1 MPKNTLIYR
10 TFNAD
15 HLTAVLAYG
24 IIKQHYPQ
32 SILCESVEK
41 AAGRGR
47 YSIIACH
54 PDVTWEYTDTSPA
67 QLTYYTENGKIDH
80 QETHNQPIDCLKTL
94 YNQTKCDIPTPL
106 PSAAAG
112 LFGYFAYDAIR
123 LIEKLPKAP
132 QDHLKIPDGF
142 LFRPR
147 IVVIFD
153 SVYDTLYIIAN
164 NFENIQDSHIIQ
176 QRLDKVEDL
185 LINQQNPIKLRQ
197 LPDLSASYPEPD
209 ITAHQSKESFLKSVD
224 IAKEYIFAG
233 DAFQIVPSQRFSM
246 AFTQDYFD
254 FYRVLRRINPSPY
267 MFYFNHPEFVITGAS
282 PEILVRNQDDIIT
295 IRPIAGT
302 RPRGK
307 TPQEDQAFEK
317 DLLSDEKEISEHLM
331 LLDLGRNDVGRISE
345 YGSVQVTEEY
355 GVEYYSHV
363 MHIVSNVTGKLKKG
377 YDYID
382 AFFSALPAGTVSG
395 APKIRAMEII
405 NELETEKRGFY
416 AGGIG
421 YFSADG
427 NGDFS
432 IMLRTALLKDQKIY
446 FQAGAGVVADSI
458 PENEYQETLNKA
470 KAVVKAAVIANY
482 RNNNAS

>member
-1 MPKNTLIYR
+1 MSIIYR
-10 TFNAD
+10 QYNAD
-15 HLTAVLAYG
+15 HLTPVLAYG
-24 IIKQHYPQ
+24 IIKQYYTH

-54 PDVTWEYTDTSPA
+54 PDAIWECIASDQSTTTFYDENCNIINMITSSDP
-67 QLTYYTENGKIDH
+67 LWS
-80 QETHNQPIDCLKTL
+80 LKAL
-94 YNQTKCDIPTPL
+94 YQDTKCEIPDAL
-106 PSAAAG
+106 PSACAG
-112 LFGYFAYDAIR
+112 LFGYFSYDAIR
-123 LIEKLPKAP
+123 LVE
-132 QDHLKIPDGF
+132 KIPQSPNDPLGLPDGS

-147 IVVIFD
+147 IVIIFD
-153 SVYDTLYIIAN
+153 SVYDTLYIVTN
-164 NFENIQDSHIIQ
+164 NFDGNSNEKDINN
-176 QRLDKVEDL
+176 RLDDIENL
-185 LINQQNPIKLRQ
+185 LIKPTKPTILRQ
-197 LPDLSASYPEPD
+197 LPDLNQQVDLSQLHY
-209 ITAHQSKESFLKSVD
+209 HQSKESFIDTVKT
-224 IAKEYIFAG
+224 IKEYIYAG

-246 AFTQDYFD
+246 DFTQDYYD

-267 MFYFNHPEFVITGAS
+267 MFYFNHKDFVIAGAS
-282 PEILVRNQDDIIT
+282 PEILVRNENGIVT

-307 TPQEDQAFEK
+307 NPAEDKALEQ
-317 DLLSDEKEISEHLM
+317 DLLNDEKEVAEHLM

-345 YGSVQVTEEY
+345 YGTVQVTEEY
-355 GVEYYSHV
+355 TVEYYSHV
-363 MHIVSNVTGKLKKG
+363 MHIVSNVTGKLKAG

-405 NELETEKRGFY
+405 NELEPEKRGFY

-421 YFSADG
+421 YFASNG

-446 FQAGAGVVADSI
+446 IQAGAGIVADSD
-458 PENEYQETLNKA
+458 PESEYQETINKA
-470 KAVVKAAVIANY
+470 KAVVKAAMIANQD
-482 RNNNAS
+482 